1 LSVSPLSRALT
12 QPPGAPGR
20 FVASAAP
27 ARRAGKERMMNDRS
41 NSIFSRLSPA
51 ARNVR
56 ALSVSALGVLSIA
69 GMLTF
74 GVSPGHCQISCKP
87 LLKIDE
93 VRFSEVRSLQR
104 IWTAVLLVDTY
115 NCATSH
121 GRFDIDFIRLKETA
135 GDMQFTKQLTWT
147 PGRIEVSVDFWAD
160 EAVLDYRIGFVAPCV
175 CRD

>member
-1 LSVSPLSRALT
+1 
-12 QPPGAPGR
+12 
-20 FVASAAP
+20 
-27 ARRAGKERMMNDRS
+27 MDDRS
-41 NSIFSRLSPA
+41 SSTSSRLSRTA
-51 ARNVR
+51 V
-56 ALSVSALGVLSIA
+56 LSVSALGVLAIA
-69 GMLTF
+69 GMMMV

-93 VRFSEVRSLQR
+93 VRFSEVQSLQR

-115 NCATSH
+115 NCATFH

-160 EAVLDYRIGFVAPCV
+160 EAVFDYRIGFVAPCV

>member
-1 LSVSPLSRALT
+1 
-12 QPPGAPGR
+12 
-20 FVASAAP
+20 
-27 ARRAGKERMMNDRS
+27 MDDRS
-41 NSIFSRLSPA
+41 SSNSAPTSPHAA
-51 ARNVR
+51 ARADAAR
-56 ALSVSALGVLSIA
+56 SKRWLDAAKLSTLLRTSAPMVAGVLAIA
-69 GMLTF
+69 GMMML
-74 GVSPGHCQISCKP
+74 GVSPSHCQISCKP

-93 VRFSEVRSLQR
+93 VRFSEVLSLQR

-160 EAVLDYRIGFVAPCV
+160 EAVLDYRLGFVAPCV